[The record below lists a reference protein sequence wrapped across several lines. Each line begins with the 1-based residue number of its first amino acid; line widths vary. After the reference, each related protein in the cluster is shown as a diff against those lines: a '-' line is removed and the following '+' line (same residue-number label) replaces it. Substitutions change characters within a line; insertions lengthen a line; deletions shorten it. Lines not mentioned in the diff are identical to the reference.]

1 VFVSLASVRFQYSVY
16 VYVTG
21 GIGTD
26 VGPYGPYVTA
36 RAGCPS
42 APTIP
47 IIVITSNIRSSFVVP
62 QLVLDLLIGLRCC
75 LGFIRDLFE

>member
-1 VFVSLASVRFQYSVY
+1 MVSLASVRFQDSVY

-21 GIGTD
+21 GSGTD

-47 IIVITSNIRSSFVVP
+47 IIVIISSAGSSFVVP
-62 QLVLDLLIGLRCC
+62 HLVLDLVIGPRCC
-75 LGFIRDLFE
+75 LGFIRDSFE